1 MAGRRSG
8 EGPLVEVSTRD
19 EQRKQNNWGEP
30 VFAIDPNVP
39 AAKCHDVL
47 RVFIGVAYSSLEFW
61 GLVKETAMRTD
72 AALTV
77 QIDTPPGAKDTPEGI
92 SVTVELVVYMQRMS
106 HSSNNNR
113 NVAMNC
119 S

>member
-1 MAGRRSG
+1 MCASGLNLFSRSIQTY
-8 EGPLVEVSTRD
+8 LQHTVM
-19 EQRKQNNWGEP
+19 
-30 VFAIDPNVP
+30 
-39 AAKCHDVL
+39 KCCL
-47 RVFIGVAYSSLEFW
+47 RVFIHRWRVAYSSFEFW

-77 QIDTPPGAKDTPEGI
+77 QIDTPPGVKDTPEGI

-106 HSSNNNR
+106 HSTNNNR

-119 S
+119 NQRTMPRSPRRT